1 MTDLIATGAI
11 GLSPLDWGA
20 LILYL
25 LVVMAVGL
33 SYAKGERDTESYLL
47 GGRSIAWWAVGISF
61 TVSLTSTLSFVGT
74 PGEAYEHGLTLSMS
88 MLVMPIAAISSFYL
102 FVRFH
107 FKQRMFTPFELPGA
121 ALRPSRTRHRS
132 RPFLADSSQLFGAG
146 ALFVVE
152 GAAGWNIHGT
162 IVLVGAVGIGYTI
175 LGGIRAVV
183 WTDLIQ
189 VSRHGDRIDH
199 HDRDR
204 DPVRAGGLASS
215 KPQWTTAGGLSA
227 SRSGRFTLSAR
238 RCCMSR
244 TSFG

>member
-152 GAAGWNIHGT
+152 GLRRRRGLEHSRDNRIGWS
-162 IVLVGAVGIGYTI
+162 
-175 LGGIRAVV
+175 GGNR
-183 WTDLIQ
+183 LYHPR
-189 VSRHGDRIDH
+189 RHPCGGVDGS
-199 HDRDR
+199 
-204 DPVRAGGLASS
+204 DP
-215 KPQWTTAGGLSA
+215 
-227 SRSGRFTLSAR
+227 
-238 RCCMSR
+238 
-244 TSFG
+244 SFSPW